1 MKAEQLTLFFISP
14 DNTVVEAMQ
23 KIDRNARGIL
33 FVVNE
38 QQKLLGVITDG
49 DIRRWLIRTGELKA
63 AVAKV
68 MNINPKSITR
78 KEQISTFYCEAFNQ
92 ILIIKYFYLSLTH
105 FFSMENPKKQVCIRI
120 YVFIIL

>member
-68 MNINPKSITR
+68 MNINPQSITR
-78 KEQISTFYCEAFNQ
+78 KEQ
-92 ILIIKYFYLSLTH
+92 
-105 FFSMENPKKQVCIRI
+105 
-120 YVFIIL
+120 